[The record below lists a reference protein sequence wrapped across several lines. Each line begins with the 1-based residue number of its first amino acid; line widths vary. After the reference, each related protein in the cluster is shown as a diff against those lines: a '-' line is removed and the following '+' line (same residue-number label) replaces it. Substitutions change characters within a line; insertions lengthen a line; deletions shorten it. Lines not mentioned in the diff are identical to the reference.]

1 MSDWFQR
8 ETVGLTTAI
17 GTRSLAASG
26 RRPPLGLGPRKL
38 TLGYTTDFATGS
50 LRGTGRTHIDGRP
63 RFAKLS
69 IDDVKKVEIA
79 AIDPDFVETEASVPD
94 GMR

>member
-1 MSDWFQR
+1 
-8 ETVGLTTAI
+8 
-17 GTRSLAASG
+17 
-26 RRPPLGLGPRKL
+26 LGLGPRKL

-79 AIDPDFVETEASVPD
+79 AIDPDFGRGYSPLVPD
-94 GMR
+94 GICWSMPLHNRALEVPCELQVKSTPV